1 MLSSRLLGLPISE
14 TNQLIRNYIISMDRR
29 IDRRQR
35 KSLTRFSLI
44 STNTYINEINVHTRI
59 DIEVWLT

>member
-59 DIEVWLT
+59 DIED